1 MRRTLFGLFVIGSV
15 LTLLSV
21 QPHAQTVTPKVERV
35 EYDMEK
41 LVVPPALS
49 DTQLK
54 GRSLFTQRCAYC
66 HEQRGVINIGND
78 HIEATGEANA
88 RQRILEGLPRQMPGF
103 QYTLELSQVD
113 QILAF
118 LKTVTKG

>member
-1 MRRTLFGLFVIGSV
+1 MRRLLCGLFVIGSV
-15 LTLLSV
+15 LTVLSI
-21 QPHAQTVTPKVERV
+21 QPHAQTMKPNVERV
-35 EYDMEK
+35 AYDMEK
-41 LVVPPALS
+41 LVVPSSLS
-49 DTQLK
+49 ATEFK
-54 GRSLFTQRCAYC
+54 GRGLFVQRCAYC